1 MASSIP
7 HEDGAASFAPSHE
20 VRSAS
25 DCEYLHLVPTL
36 KTNQGPANRHL
47 PERGR
52 GMFARNHLSSPSQ
65 RTVFKP
71 ACTHITMERFYGGT
85 CYTCGRKPPLGFVY
99 VCSQDEGQNGD
110 PWSML
115 AKLRVD
121 ATPDESLGPLNRL
134 KSLGLSPSI
143 IRQASQGVY
152 TNDQIETLIRQRRHV
167 LDVIEAKNPNLI
179 SEVEGKPLSEAA
191 LSKERTRRR
200 KTVHP
205 RCRVKCCLS
214 CRVDYRARSYAPF
227 ETAFGDESTS
237 LCLDLTSARV
247 HNADIVRN
255 IGTSYMP
262 PPPPLVHKSSFST
275 ESSIS
280 EPPEST
286 YTWRTTESAMAFQN
300 RDTETAGHF
309 YKVQPTGA
317 DCDVESVYQS
327 FDYHMP
333 TIKNIRTGLT
343 QAVKTIFKK
352 RRESSSDGSALSLPI
367 PSVTRP
373 NTRDESRDSW
383 HSLPR
388 SFFRSKNRPEDPSL
402 STRRADSVTAAEHE
416 MVPKQQSKC
425 VDSDD
430 TLLDGTVDGG
440 IMLTEEAV
448 ENHMPDLI
456 TQA

>member
-7 HEDGAASFAPSHE
+7 QDDGAVSFVSSSPN
-20 VRSAS
+20 VRSPS
-25 DCEYLHLVPTL
+25 DHENLHSVPTSNA
-36 KTNQGPANRHL
+36 NQNAANRHL

-52 GMFARNHLSSPSQ
+52 GMFARNHLSSSSQ
-65 RTVFKP
+65 RTLFKP
-71 ACTHITMERFYGGT
+71 ACTHVTMERFYGGT
-85 CYTCGRKPPLGFVY
+85 CYTCGRKGTLGFVY
-99 VCSQDEGQNGD
+99 VCSQDEGEKGD

-115 AKLRVD
+115 AKLHHD
-121 ATPDESLGPLNRL
+121 APPDDPLGPLDRL
-134 KSLGLSPSI
+134 KNVGLSPSI
-143 IRQASQGVY
+143 VRQANQGLY
-152 TNDQIETLIRQRRHV
+152 TDDQIETLLRQRRHV
-167 LDVIEAKNPNLI
+167 LDVIEAQNPNHF
-179 SEVEGKPLSEAA
+179 SEC
-191 LSKERTRRR
+191 SKERTRRR

-214 CRVDYRARSYAPF
+214 CRPDYRARSYDSVEA
-227 ETAFGDESTS
+227 ALSGDPKA
-237 LCLDLTSARV
+237 LCLLDPTSVQV
-247 HNADIVRN
+247 HNADTVRN

-286 YTWRTTESAMAFQN
+286 CTWQTTESAMAFQN
-300 RDTETAGHF
+300 HDTETAGQF
-309 YKVQPTGA
+309 YKVQPT
-317 DCDVESVYQS
+317 CETDVESVYQA
-327 FDYHMP
+327 YVP
-333 TIKNIRTGLT
+333 TIKTIRTGLT
-343 QAVKTIFKK
+343 HAVKTIFKK

-367 PSVTRP
+367 PAVTRP
-373 NTRDESRDSW
+373 ASKDGSRDSW

-388 SFFRSKNRPEDPSL
+388 SFFRSRHKPDELSL
-402 STRRADSVTAAEHE
+402 VTRRTDSVTAAR
-416 MVPKQQSKC
+416 QSKP

-430 TLLDGTVDGG
+430 TLLDGTVEGG

>member
-7 HEDGAASFAPSHE
+7 QDDGAASFASSHKT
-20 VRSAS
+20 SSSS
-25 DCEYLHLVPTL
+25 DGENPHAGPPL
-36 KTNQGPANRHL
+36 KTNQDAASRHL

-52 GMFARNHLSSPSQ
+52 GMFARNHLSSASQ
-65 RTVFKP
+65 RTCFKP
-71 ACTHITMERFYGGT
+71 ACTHTTMERFYGGT
-85 CYTCGRKPPLGFVY
+85 CYTCGRKSPLGFVY
-99 VCSQDEGQNGD
+99 VCSQDEGKNGD

-115 AKLRVD
+115 AKLHVET
-121 ATPDESLGPLNRL
+121 TPDESLGPLDRL
-134 KSLGLSPSI
+134 KCLGASPSI
-143 IRQASQGVY
+143 LRQASQGVY
-152 TNDQIETLIRQRRHV
+152 TDDQIETLIQQRRRV
-167 LDVIEAKNPNLI
+167 LDVIEAQNPNLI
-179 SEVEGKPLSEAA
+179 SDVEGKLSAAA

-205 RCRVKCCLS
+205 RCRVKCCIS
-214 CRVDYRARSYAPF
+214 CRADYRARSYESF
-227 ETAFGDESTS
+227 EAAFRDESKP
-237 LCLDLTSARV
+237 LGLVDLTSVQV

-309 YKVQPTGA
+309 YKVQPTG

-343 QAVKTIFKK
+343 QAVKTIFKR

-388 SFFRSKNRPEDPSL
+388 SFFRSKNRPEELAL
-402 STRRADSVTAAEHE
+402 STRRADSATAAQYE
-416 MVPKQQSKC
+416 MMPKKQSKR

-430 TLLDGTVDGG
+430 TLLDGSVEGG